1 MLSGFGRRMSSFI
14 FGGEESNLSVGHC
27 FARFR
32 DCISTCDK
40 CPLYVV
46 KSPTDL
52 MQVVD
57 FISLMQVCRQI
68 TSILL

>member
-40 CPLYVV
+40 CPLYMYVV
-46 KSPTDL
+46 KRPTDS

-57 FISLMQVCRQI
+57 FTSLMQVFLHQAC
-68 TSILL
+68 